1 MLDNKKSEKA
11 NLEHRRTEMFLVA
24 LVIVFSCVFT
34 ALEWKAV
41 VPDAEYSTEINEII
55 ENIDFNKL
63 KKEQDMLVAVVPQE
77 KPKESPKLK
86 VVDEVMEEPSEEIIP
101 DEQESVGDDSQT
113 STAEIEEMEPDV
125 LAPVNPEPVDYQVVE
140 QLPEFPGGASAFMK
154 WITANVKYPKFAQER
169 KLEGKVVI
177 SFLVDTE
184 GNVTRMKIEKS
195 NNRELGVA
203 VLRVMETMPKWK
215 PGISKG
221 KPCTTMVA
229 VPINFEI

>member
-24 LVIVFSCVFT
+24 LVIIFSCVFA
-34 ALEWKAV
+34 ALEWKSV
-41 VPDAEYSTEINEII
+41 VPDVEYGAEISEII

-63 KKEQDMLVAVVPQE
+63 KKEQDMLVAVIPQE
-77 KPKESPKLK
+77 KPKETPKLK
-86 VVDEVMEEPSEEIIP
+86 VVDEAAEESSEEIMP
-101 DEQESVGDDSQT
+101 DEQEAVGADSQT
-113 STAEIEEMEPDV
+113 ETEGIEESEPEM
-125 LAPVNPEPVDYQVVE
+125 LAPVNSEPVDYQVVE

-184 GNVTRMKIEKS
+184 GNVTRMRIEKS
-195 NNRELGVA
+195 NNRELGIA
-203 VLRVMETMPKWK
+203 VLQVMETMPKWK
-215 PGISKG
+215 PGISEG